1 MAVSLKCQ
9 YALRALFA
17 LARHEGEG
25 LLRISEIAEEQD
37 IPPRYLENICNQ
49 LRQGGFVEGK
59 RGKEGGFL
67 LSKPARDIR
76 VGDIIRFIEGP
87 MHPTN
92 CAAEKSVSVCRF
104 KGKCAFM
111 RLWNEAE
118 KALESVYDSA
128 TLRDLVEEDKALSA
142 VAVMEYYI

>member
-17 LARHEGEG
+17 LARNHGQG
-25 LLRISEIAEEQD
+25 LLRIAEIASEQD

-59 RGKEGGFL
+59 RGKDGGFAL
-67 LSKPARDIR
+67 ARPPRDVR

-92 CAAEKSVSVCRF
+92 CSSDKPGDSCRF
-104 KGKCAFM
+104 QGRCAFM
-111 RLWNEAE
+111 RLWDEAE
-118 KALESVYDSA
+118 KALAGVYDNI
-128 TLRDLVEEDKALSA
+128 TLNDLVEEDRRITADA
-142 VAVMEYYI
+142 GIDYCI